1 MKNQSIR
8 EKLVLIVEDDFDLL
22 WMIQK
27 LLTLSGFQ
35 CLTAVTAAQGVEA
48 FSRHFEEIGA
58 VVLDLSLP
66 DQSGE
71 LLAKEFLE
79 LSPQLPIIVT
89 TGFEDREQRRTLE
102 EMGIFAYLIKPF
114 DLTQLVDTL
123 KSTYSSTAP

>member
-8 EKLVLIVEDDFDLL
+8 EKLILIVEDDFDLL

-35 CLTAVTAAQGVEA
+35 CLTA
-48 FSRHFEEIGA
+48 EEIGA

-79 LSPQLPIIVT
+79 LSPDLPIIVT
-89 TGFEDREQRRTLE
+89 TGFEDREQRRILE
-102 EMGIFAYLIKPF
+102 KMGIFAYLIKPF

-123 KSTYSSTAP
+123 KSTYSSTAS